1 MLILIYICV
10 FMGIGLILLGILKP
24 AADISLES
32 RLTNNHE
39 YAKNMNLRMLLSKI
53 FPWTQKILEK
63 LKLEAK
69 LKNKIDAAH
78 VRLSAQEFFN
88 LKILIILLFSGV
100 AIFLFQKADPLII
113 IGAICAGYFLPDFWL
128 SRKIAGRKYKIA
140 RILPETVD
148 LLSLCVEAGLDFTMA
163 VKWVTD
169 KIPNNPMIEELSFVL
184 EEIKWG
190 KSRLQALKDMS
201 IRLNIPEVRSF
212 VQILV
217 QADRMGTPVAEA
229 FTILSEDMRLQRF
242 HRGERIAMQAPIKIL
257 IPLVF
262 CILPVIGIII
272 GGPIIL
278 QFMQGGVLKGF

>member
-10 FMGIGLILLGILKP
+10 LAGIGLILLGILKP

-32 RLTNNHE
+32 RLANNYEHT
-39 YAKNMNLRMLLSKI
+39 KNINPRLALSKI
-53 FPWTQKILEK
+53 FPFTQKILEK
-63 LKLEAK
+63 FKLETK
-69 LKNKIDAAH
+69 LKNRVDAAH

-88 LKILIILLFSGV
+88 LKILIILLFSGAV
-100 AIFLFQKADPLII
+100 IFLFQKANPLII
-113 IGAICAGYFLPDFWL
+113 ICAVCAGYFLPDFWL
-128 SRKIAGRKYKIA
+128 GRKIAARKYKIA

-163 VKWVTD
+163 VKWVID

-201 IRLNIPEVRSF
+201 ERLNIPEVRSF

-217 QADRMGTPVAEA
+217 QAERMGTPVSEA

-278 QFMQGGVLKGF
+278 QFMQGGMLKGF